1 MNIQKLP
8 DQNTYDKKLPA
19 KAVVIQLL
27 DKDKNHLAFI
37 TYFYQRK
44 FQYWNPSNGYE
55 ESQFL
60 QELSDIENEMLHTC
74 FEMDKDLEDKFG
86 DTGGL
91 FITDE
96 NAEVILQERP
106 VPETEKNSDLLMI

>member
-1 MNIQKLP
+1 MNIQKLSGKKI
-8 DQNTYDKKLPA
+8 YGRKLPK
-19 KAVVIQLL
+19 KAVIIQLL

-37 TYFYQRK
+37 TYFYQRE
-44 FQYWNPSNGYE
+44 FQYWNATGGYE

-60 QELSDIENEMLHTC
+60 QEISDIENEMLHTI
-74 FEMDKDLEDKFG
+74 FEIDKDLKTKFD

-91 FITDE
+91 IITDE

-106 VPETEKNSDLLMI
+106 VQ